1 MCCGTAGHQCG
12 HGADGPEA
20 CRIWLLFRHVEGRAL
35 CIHLQDTY
43 TQSEWTSISCS
54 LIHCATINFQ
64 QQASW
69 APVNR
74 NFVSFL
80 PPTKIFQTKTLAVY
94 LLLLG
99 DKYRAWSLTS
109 HVWCL
114 LSLLCL
120 WFPLGSSLQLL
131 HICIEG
137 WGNWRWSEAFS
148 VDNMGT
154 LLRTIQYKGRTASLI
169 IKVLQLNGVQKQVH
183 SCWIA
188 LTASYHIRTAW
199 IIFKIIWQVI
209 EI

>member
-1 MCCGTAGHQCG
+1 MYPSTGHTQTVKMNF
-12 HGADGPEA
+12 HQ
-20 CRIWLLFRHVEGRAL
+20 LFSH
-35 CIHLQDTY
+35 
-43 TQSEWTSISCS
+43 S
-54 LIHCATINFQ
+54 LCATFNFQ

-69 APVNR
+69 GPVNR

-80 PPTKIFQTKTLAVY
+80 PPTKIFQTKTLTVY

-120 WFPLGSSLQLL
+120 CFPLGSSLQLL

-148 VDNMGT
+148 VDNVGT

-183 SCWIA
+183 RLLELS
-188 LTASYHIRTAW
+188 SR
-199 IIFKIIWQVI
+199 
-209 EI
+209 